1 MWEWKLRLRTTGK
14 QFAATLATL
23 ALAFGLFACG
33 SSDDS
38 GSGDGGDLNVFAA
51 ASLTEAFTNLGK
63 QYEAEHEGVE
73 VKFNFASSS
82 DLATQID
89 QGAPADVFASAD
101 EPNMQKVVDAGM
113 ADGKP
118 QDFASNVLEIAVPRG
133 NPGKVT
139 GLEDFSDKSLK
150 LAVCDP
156 EAPCGNAAVEVFGS
170 AGVDAAIDSY
180 EPDVKSVLT
189 KVELGEVDAGLVY
202 HSDVLA
208 AGDKIDSIEIPEKV
222 QYINVYPIVVIKDAG
237 NPEGGQDFIDLV
249 LGDQGQAEL
258 AKWGFRAP

>member
-1 MWEWKLRLRTTGK
+1 LRRKLAGRSLL
-14 QFAATLATL
+14 AILATL
-23 ALAFGLFACG
+23 AVAVALPACG

-38 GSGDGGDLNVFAA
+38 GSGDKEDLTVFAA
-51 ASLTEAFTNLGK
+51 SSLTEAFTNLGK
-63 QYEAEHEGVE
+63 QYEAAHEGAV
-73 VKFNFASSS
+73 VKFNFGSSS
-82 DLATQID
+82 DLAAQID

-101 EPNMQKVVDAGM
+101 EPNMQKVVDSDM
-113 ADGKP
+113 ADGEP
-118 QDFASNVLEIAVPRG
+118 QDFASNVLEIAVPRD

-139 GLEDFSDKSLK
+139 GLDDFAEKDLK

-156 EAPCGNAAVEVFGS
+156 EAPCGNAATEVFGN
-170 AGVDAAIDSY
+170 AGVDASIDSY

-208 AGDKIDSIEIPEKV
+208 AKDRIDSIAIPE
-222 QYINVYPIVVIKDAG
+222 QDQFINVYPIVVVKGAG
-237 NPEGGQDFIDLV
+237 NAQGGQDFIDLV
-249 LGDQGQAEL
+249 LGDDGQNEL

>member
-1 MWEWKLRLRTTGK
+1 LIDKRL
-14 QFAATLATL
+14 LAIAGALIL
-23 ALAFGLFACG
+23 AIGVVACG

-38 GSGDGGDLNVFAA
+38 DSGDSGDLTVFAA

-63 QYEAEHEGVE
+63 QYEAEHDGAK

-82 DLATQID
+82 DLAAQID

-101 EPNMQKVVDAGM
+101 EPNMQKVVDADM
-113 ADGKP
+113 ADGDP
-118 QDFASNVLEIAVPRG
+118 QAFAGNVLEIAVPKG
-133 NPGKVT
+133 NPGKIT
-139 GLEDFSDKSLK
+139 GIDDFSDKDLK
-150 LAVCDP
+150 LAICDL
-156 EAPCGNAAVEVFGS
+156 EAPCGNAATEVFDK
-170 AGVDAAIDSY
+170 AGVDASIDTY

-208 AGDKIDSIEIPEKV
+208 AGDKIDSIKIPQADQV
-222 QYINVYPIVVIKDAG
+222 INTYPIVVVKDAG

-249 LGDQGQAEL
+249 LSDDGQAEL